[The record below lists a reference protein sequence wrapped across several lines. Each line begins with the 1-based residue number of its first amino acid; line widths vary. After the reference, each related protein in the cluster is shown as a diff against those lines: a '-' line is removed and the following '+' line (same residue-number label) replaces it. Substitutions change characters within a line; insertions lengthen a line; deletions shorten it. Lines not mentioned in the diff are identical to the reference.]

1 MTSTVTLSATEVLP
15 GEVELSATEV
25 LPGEVEPDGAHVAS
39 ALELAESRTVVGRI
53 ATGPVV

>member
-15 GEVELSATEV
+15 GEVE
-25 LPGEVEPDGAHVAS
+25 PDGADATS

>member
-15 GEVELSATEV
+15 GEVEL
-25 LPGEVEPDGAHVAS
+25 DGADATS